1 MQHVLSI
8 DAARPIYSTACEGI
22 FSCGAFVLIYGKV
35 VCEKS

>member
-1 MQHVLSI
+1 MQHVRSI

-22 FSCGAFVLIYGKV
+22 FSCGAFVFGKA